1 MHRLERK
8 TGAVTAAD
16 RWLCLAL
23 ALTVALSAAACL
35 GSATL
40 DWGDDSAAYL
50 LEGFAIA
57 DGRLDEQARRN
68 YIMHPSDL
76 PDESD
81 GELVY
86 VWAFPLLLAAE
97 YKLVGYDR
105 TDFSSVIYYKIP
117 SAVLLGMTAA
127 VLFLFFR
134 RRFGRKTSLAAALL
148 FGLSHEFLYFVDWF
162 ICTDILFLF
171 FAVTAFLLMD
181 LYLAEKETK
190 RRTAYGAALGAV
202 FCLAYITRLNGVTLP
217 LAFLAGQLAQLL
229 REKCLG
235 EGKNGKVL
243 VSWLS
248 PYAVFFALR
257 LLLRAFLPDAT
268 SNVSDFAFS
277 DVSELFRRLE
287 MLRHYLSMF
296 CAWLGSL
303 LLRFEPAAGWRRGF
317 LSGVGCVPALFAVWG
332 VLRCGWREYLPF
344 TLLLGGTVLG
354 AAFLPYQQGLRYM
367 YVILPLLLLFCLCGI
382 QDAAQRLR
390 TKRGDGG
397 KPRKPVRLA
406 VTALVCLYAFLPA
419 ALYAAQPK
427 DDVGPFSTDA
437 KAVWN
442 YIREETPEESV
453 VFFLKPRML
462 CLNTGRTGLP
472 GANGHTPEEADYYL
486 ACGEFPETA
495 LPAEYAG
502 EFHEIYSRGDYV
514 LYEKN

>member
-1 MHRLERK
+1 M
-8 TGAVTAAD
+8 
-16 RWLCLAL
+16 
-23 ALTVALSAAACL
+23 
-35 GSATL
+35 
-40 DWGDDSAAYL
+40 
-50 LEGFAIA
+50 
-57 DGRLDEQARRN
+57 
-68 YIMHPSDL
+68 
-76 PDESD
+76 
-81 GELVY
+81 
-86 VWAFPLLLAAE
+86 
-97 YKLVGYDR
+97 
-105 TDFSSVIYYKIP
+105 
-117 SAVLLGMTAA
+117 
-127 VLFLFFR
+127 
-134 RRFGRKTSLAAALL
+134 
-148 FGLSHEFLYFVDWF
+148 
-162 ICTDILFLF
+162 
-171 FAVTAFLLMD
+171 
-181 LYLAEKETK
+181 
-190 RRTAYGAALGAV
+190 
-202 FCLAYITRLNGVTLP
+202 
-217 LAFLAGQLAQLL
+217 
-229 REKCLG
+229 
-235 EGKNGKVL
+235 
-243 VSWLS
+243 
-248 PYAVFFALR
+248 
-257 LLLRAFLPDAT
+257 
-268 SNVSDFAFS
+268 
-277 DVSELFRRLE
+277 
-287 MLRHYLSMF
+287 
-296 CAWLGSL
+296 
-303 LLRFEPAAGWRRGF
+303 
-317 LSGVGCVPALFAVWG
+317 WG

-397 KPRKPVRLA
+397 TPRKPVRLA